1 MSEYKIVKIFDEEV
15 AAADE
20 AIVEPVAAELIEEE
34 IINEEEI
41 IEEELVNTFVIG
53 NVIKLKDDIKD
64 AYGKPLAEKLF
75 DRVLVVIGI
84 HGRNKDIL
92 VLSTNA
98 RGAKLAMVKFTD
110 VEFVADNLEPEMSI
124 EVKRFP
130 KYICDVIATDANI
143 HTKPGAAYKVLRVAH
158 KYDLFTI
165 VDEKNDWAQ
174 LKNGGWIKKE
184 NIREVKVL

>member
-1 MSEYKIVKIFDEEV
+1 MNEYKIVKIFDEEV

-20 AIVEPVAAELIEEE
+20 TIVEPVAAK
-34 IINEEEI
+34 I
-41 IEEELVNTFVIG
+41 IEEEELINTFVAG

-64 AYGKPLAEKLF
+64 AYGKPLAQKLF
-75 DRVLVVIGI
+75 DRVLVVTGI

-110 VEFVADNLEPEMSI
+110 VDFVADQLDPEASV
-124 EVKRFP
+124 EVERFP
-130 KYICDVIATDANI
+130 KYICDVIVPEAEVYLNANNFS
-143 HTKPGAAYKVLRVAH
+143 KVIKTAH

-165 VDEKNDWAQ
+165 VDEKDGWAA

-184 NIREVKVL
+184 NIREVKYL